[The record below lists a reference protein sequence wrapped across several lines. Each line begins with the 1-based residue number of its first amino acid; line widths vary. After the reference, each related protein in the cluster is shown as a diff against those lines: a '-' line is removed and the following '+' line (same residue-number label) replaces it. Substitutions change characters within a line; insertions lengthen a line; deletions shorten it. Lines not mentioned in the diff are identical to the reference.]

1 MLRKVDLPTWCGG
14 MAEEK
19 EEEGACSSGAI
30 PSSQEV
36 PEEETEAAD
45 PLPVSQQRFCFE
57 SDILALK
64 NNPE

>member
-1 MLRKVDLPTWCGG
+1 
-14 MAEEK
+14 MAEIEK

-30 PSSQEV
+30 LSSQEV

-45 PLPVSQQRFCFE
+45 PPLVNQQRFCFE

>member
-1 MLRKVDLPTWCGG
+1 MLRKIPTWCGG
-14 MAEEK
+14 MAEIEK

-30 PSSQEV
+30 LSSQEV

-45 PLPVSQQRFCFE
+45 PPLVSQQRFCFE